1 MKKVLLV
8 FVLMIFLLTSCGEDF
23 NVSLAD
29 EDYSSMIAP
38 NILECGDDVGVGGE
52 VYYYIIDKNTGVVYL
67 AFDSYERHGLTLMV
81 NRDGSPITAEQLGI
95 KYWGDRMIKFMSEHW
110 VIIYGMLMFEIGQL
124 VGYLRGKRWRN
135 EETNSDVDIDSDA
148 RIM

>member
-8 FVLMIFLLTSCGEDF
+8 FILMIFLLTSCGENL

-29 EDYSSMIAP
+29 EDYSSMVTP
-38 NILECGDDVGVGGE
+38 NILECGDDIGVGGE

-67 AFDSYERHGLTLMV
+67 AHDEYERHGITLMV

-95 KYWGDRMIKFMSEHW
+95 NY
-110 VIIYGMLMFEIGQL
+110 
-124 VGYLRGKRWRN
+124 
-135 EETNSDVDIDSDA
+135 
-148 RIM
+148 